1 MAENKYLTRMK
12 TLRYLKEQK
21 EQKSEELKAINSEIE
36 ILERELVDEM
46 QTDGVD
52 KISIAGLGT
61 ASLSIKNMPSVSDME
76 AFVSWCYENNRVD
89 MIQKRVASKTCN
101 DYIEETNE
109 VPAGISM
116 YSETKIGFR
125 RN

>member
-1 MAENKYLTRMK
+1 
-12 TLRYLKEQK
+12 
-21 EQKSEELKAINSEIE
+21 
-36 ILERELVDEM
+36 M